1 MASIE
6 VKKFESPDER
16 RPFDLPGEP
25 FSISAEGERE
35 RAGCVGDRGLPGVES
50 EQWEIDGSETGAC
63 PVCGGRFHLDQSG
76 RIPQHTIPAP
86 LHGYVGGLSPGSRLD
101 G

>member
-6 VKKFESPDER
+6 VKNFESPDER

-35 RAGCVGDRGLPGVES
+35 RAECV
-50 EQWEIDGSETGAC
+50 
-63 PVCGGRFHLDQSG
+63 
-76 RIPQHTIPAP
+76 
-86 LHGYVGGLSPGSRLD
+86 
-101 G
+101 